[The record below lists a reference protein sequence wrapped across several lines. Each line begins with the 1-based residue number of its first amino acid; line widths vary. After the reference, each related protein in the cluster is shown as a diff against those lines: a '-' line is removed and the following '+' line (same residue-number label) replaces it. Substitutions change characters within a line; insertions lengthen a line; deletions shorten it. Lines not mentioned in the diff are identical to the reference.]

1 MRPVPTAQRMLHLL
15 GETAREIG
23 IPMLVFAPLASAFSE
38 RPLNLDSLIVVVTA
52 SLALIVCGILM
63 ETND

>member
-1 MRPVPTAQRMLHLL
+1 MPQRMLHLL

-23 IPMLVFAPLASAFSE
+23 ILMLVFAPLESAFSE
-38 RPLNLDSLIVVVTA
+38 RPFNVDSLIIVAAA
-52 SLALIVCGILM
+52 SFALIACGILM